1 MRKSHSVP
9 HPKTYKVIIILDYQV
24 KAHRDRVSGAIRRLT
39 QEPDILI
46 DNLPLT
52 LRSAKK
58 PPADGILFGRTR
70 PPAFKRLP
78 VSMITV
84 NINYGIDNNAIVQA
98 AADLLLRR
106 GYTNFGF
113 IGSNICFESRLSTLR
128 TKLFRQYIR
137 AKGYACK
144 TFSFPKDRRLPLLE
158 ETKALAKFIKGL
170 EKPCGIM
177 LYADNMA
184 QTVLN
189 ACRYA
194 GVSVPEQVSLV
205 GVDNETEICEML
217 RPTLSSVF
225 PDFESEGYLA
235 ADILVRKLHGEPL
248 PEKRTP
254 CGVKAVI
261 ERDSTRDL
269 RCGGHLVARI
279 ETYLKENYTQKVTIG
294 DLASRFHASRRLI
307 EMRFRAIKGCSVLQ
321 RLTAL
326 RIADAKHKLQTTT
339 IPICEIAAACGYGSD
354 RAFRH
359 TFEATVGISPHA
371 FRKSAASWGQSTH
384 PRR

>member
-9 HPKTYKVIIILDYQV
+9 HPKIYKVIIALDCQV
-24 KAHRDRVSGAIRRLT
+24 KAHRDRASGAIRRLT

-46 DNLPLT
+46 DNLPPS
-52 LRSAKK
+52 LRSAEKWT
-58 PPADGILFGRTR
+58 ADGLLRGSIIPHTLG
-70 PPAFKRLP
+70 KRLSRSIR
-78 VSMITV
+78 VV
-84 NINYGIDNNAIVQA
+84 NVNYGIDDNIIVQA

-106 GYTNFGF
+106 GHTNFGF
-113 IGSNICFESRLSTLR
+113 IGSNIGLESRHSTLR
-128 TKLFRQYIR
+128 AKLFRQYIR
-137 AKGYACK
+137 TKGYACT

-158 ETKALAKFIKGL
+158 EPKVLTNFIKGL

-235 ADILVRKLHGEPL
+235 ADLLVRKLHGEPL
-248 PEKRTP
+248 PAKHAL

-269 RCGGHLVARI
+269 RCGGYLVTRVRRI
-279 ETYLKENYTQKVTIG
+279 
-294 DLASRFHASRRLI
+294 
-307 EMRFRAIKGCSVLQ
+307 
-321 RLTAL
+321 
-326 RIADAKHKLQTTT
+326 
-339 IPICEIAAACGYGSD
+339 
-354 RAFRH
+354 
-359 TFEATVGISPHA
+359 
-371 FRKSAASWGQSTH
+371 
-384 PRR
+384 